1 MNTTIATAGDNIYH
15 CYIREIRLANGVVG
29 LLISKSWVVLS
40 RFFRRVFLEHR
51 RSSVSGVGGQRKSEC
66 SRTEKGAER
75 EEEDDDELLGVSQSE
90 EETEGENS
98 SVRSSDEES
107 ESNESD
113 TEDEEDSMIKVRVT
127 LYSLKQLAT
136 ALLPDFAA

>member
-75 EEEDDDELLGVSQSE
+75 EEEDDELLGVSQSE

-127 LYSLKQLAT
+127 LYSLKPLAT